1 MHIFK
6 LFLTDLKTGNEDC
19 STLIS
24 KKVTIFSPKY
34 KFEGFPLTCDISIY
48 FSYSYREKYN
58 LMRQIDKSV

>member
-24 KKVTIFSPKY
+24 KKLTIFLQNISLK
-34 KFEGFPLTCDISIY
+34 GFPPTYL
-48 FSYSYREKYN
+48 
-58 LMRQIDKSV
+58 